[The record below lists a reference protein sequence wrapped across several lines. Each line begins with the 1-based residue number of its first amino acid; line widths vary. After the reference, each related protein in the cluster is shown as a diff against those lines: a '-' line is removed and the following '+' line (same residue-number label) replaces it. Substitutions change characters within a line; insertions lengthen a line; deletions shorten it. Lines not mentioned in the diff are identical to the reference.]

1 MDRALLVT
9 NFSRIILGMQY
20 KFGEGIH
27 HQNVKKGAIPSV
39 ERAEMRRGKVVRE
52 VTEISEGGA
61 IPSVL
66 TVERAGGGAAL

>member
-1 MDRALLVT
+1 
-9 NFSRIILGMQY
+9 MQY

-27 HQNVKKGAIPSV
+27 HQNVKKGAIPSVLTV

-66 TVERAGGGAAL
+66 QPVRLAGG